1 MTGFWQDFRFS
12 VRMARRRPMLTTIA
26 VMSLTVGIAMTT
38 VVFTLIN
45 AALLRPLAVEDPG
58 RLAWITEQRTNSV
71 NITLPWP
78 DFVDVRRDQQVFTDI
93 SASSQSQF
101 TARVSG
107 RQYVANGEYVS
118 ASYFPLLE
126 PRLRAGRLLGAADE
140 SPDAAVA
147 VVSERLW
154 RDVSSNAKAFSPL
167 PLLINERPITIV
179 GVVHDDFGGVWSGR
193 RTDMWVP
200 LSQFSTLSPGP
211 DRFNQ
216 RGISWLLW
224 IARLKPGVTY
234 DVAAADLNR
243 IESGLAPAIGRTP
256 KVFRVTDG
264 RRGATMGT
272 ASLEPTLRLLLLA
285 SAIVL
290 LVACGNVANLLL
302 ARGAERRRELAVR
315 TALGASRL
323 RVLRL
328 FLIEAGLI
336 AGIAAVAGT
345 VLAVVGASATAPLL
359 LSFGAPIALD
369 LSLDWRTLA
378 FVGAIATLTT
388 MVAGVLPAFG
398 TSNAP
403 TDDATRA
410 ATAGRRALRLRHGL
424 LVLQFGCS
432 IALVVSAVL
441 LFRTVDRL
449 RSQPT
454 GFDTDAVALLTVS
467 LRGAALTPEQGRV
480 YLSDALDA
488 LRAAPGVEAA
498 GYARV
503 APVAFGGSRGSL
515 VIPGVTPEG
524 EETEEINFNQV
535 SAGYLEAMG
544 ITLTAGR
551 TFTAADDR
559 DQRGV
564 IVNETMAER
573 FWPDG
578 AIGRTILWGPD
589 LPPVPVI
596 GVVQDAKYRM
606 LREPAMPS
614 FYVPMSMAAPGDGT
628 FHVRVASS
636 TAARLPELRELLT
649 RTFPNVPVTQSRT
662 LRMQAELNLSDDRLA
677 LRIGF
682 SLAVAALLLAAV
694 GLFGSMSFYVTQRTR
709 EFGVRVAL
717 GADATRINALV
728 LRQGL
733 LLAASGSV
741 LGLVGTIWT
750 ARLVESRL
758 FGVSAYDPVSLL
770 IACGVLTACALLA
783 TVLPAR
789 RAARIDPMV
798 ALRNE

>member
-1 MTGFWQDFRFS
+1 MMGFWQDFRFS
-12 VRMARRRPMLTTIA
+12 VRMARRRPLLTTIA
-26 VMSLTVGIAMTT
+26 VMSLTVGIAMST

-58 RLAWITEQRTNSV
+58 QLAWITEQRPSSV

-78 DFVDVRRDQQVFTDI
+78 DFVDMRRDQQVFTDMA
-93 SASSQSQF
+93 ASSQTQF

-107 RQYVANGEYVS
+107 RQHVANGEYVS

-126 PRLRAGRLLGAADE
+126 PRLRGGRLLGPADE
-140 SPDAAVA
+140 SADAAVA
-147 VVSERLW
+147 VVSQRLW
-154 RDVSSNAKAFSPL
+154 REVAPTATAFSPL

-179 GVVHDDFGGVWSGR
+179 GIIDDAFSGVWSGR
-193 RTDMWVP
+193 RTDMWIP
-200 LSQFSTLSPGP
+200 LSQFSALSPGP
-211 DRFNQ
+211 DRFNE
-216 RGISWLLW
+216 RRISWLLW
-224 IARLKPGVTY
+224 MARLKPGVTHAA
-234 DVAAADLNR
+234 AAADLNR
-243 IESGLAPAIGRTP
+243 IESGLAPSIGRTP

-272 ASLEPTLRLLLLA
+272 ASLEPTLRLLFLA

-290 LVACGNVANLLL
+290 IVACGNVANLLL

-323 RVLRL
+323 RVVRL

-336 AGIAAVAGT
+336 AGLAAVTGT
-345 VLAVVGASATAPLL
+345 VLALAGASATAPLL
-359 LSFGAPIALD
+359 LSFGSPIALD
-369 LSLDWRTLA
+369 LTLDWRTLA
-378 FVGAIATLTT
+378 FVGAVATVTT
-388 MVAGVLPAFG
+388 MLAGLLPALG
-398 TSNAP
+398 TSSAP

-467 LRGAALTPEQGRV
+467 LRGAALPPEQGRV
-480 YLSDALDA
+480 YLTDALTT

-515 VIPGVTPEG
+515 IIPGVTADSES
-524 EETEEINFNQV
+524 TEEINFNQV

-544 ITLTAGR
+544 IPIVDGR
-551 TFTAADDR
+551 TFTAADDL
-559 DQRGV
+559 DQPGI
-564 IVNETMAER
+564 IVNETMAQR

-578 AIGRTILWGPD
+578 AIGRTILWAPD

-596 GVVQDAKYRM
+596 GVARDAKYRM

-614 FYVPMSMAAPGDGT
+614 FYVPMSLARAGDGT

-636 TAARLPELRELLT
+636 TAARLAELRELLT
-649 RTFPNVPVTQSRT
+649 RAFPNVPVTEART

-677 LRIGF
+677 LRIGL
-682 SLAVAALLLAAV
+682 SLAIAALLLAAV

-717 GADATRINALV
+717 GADARRINGLV

-741 LGLVGTIWT
+741 LGLVATIWT

-770 IACGVLTACALLA
+770 IACVVLTVCALLA
-783 TVLPAR
+783 TLLPAR
-789 RAARIDPMV
+789 RASRIDPMV
-798 ALRNE
+798 ALRND